1 MIVTIGSINI
11 DMTANVPRLP
21 GPGETIQGTGFST
34 APGGKGANQALASR
48 RAGAE
53 VMMAGAVGKDPFADS
68 ALALLKAGG
77 VDLTRV
83 KETSAPTG
91 TAIIMVSGDGENVI
105 AIIPGA
111 NMEVNSDQ
119 FGDLP
124 FAKGDVILLQLEIGI
139 DTVKAAIA
147 KARVY
152 GALTVLNIAPFNIAG
167 VAMMADADIT
177 IANETEFEQ
186 ASTAMAL
193 VGATLQEKMQG
204 FVTRTGRTIIVTL
217 GGDGVV
223 AATGTGFHQ
232 VPALK
237 VTPVDTVG
245 AGDTF
250 TAGLICRLLE
260 FAVDSPLALGQLDS
274 AQWKHVLAFAA
285 GVAALN
291 CTRAG
296 CDPPMRAEM
305 DPSV

>member
-11 DMTANVPRLP
+11 DLTANVPRLP

-34 APGGKGANQALASR
+34 APGGKGANQALAAR
-48 RAGAE
+48 RAGAD
-53 VMMAGAVGKDPFADS
+53 VVMAGAVGKDSFAHS
-68 ALALLKAGG
+68 ALALLKSGD
-77 VDLTRV
+77 VDLDRV
-83 KETSAPTG
+83 KESPAPTG
-91 TAIIMVSGDGENVI
+91 TAIIMVSADGENVI
-105 AIIPGA
+105 AIISGA
-111 NMEVNSDQ
+111 NMDVTSDQ

-124 FAKGDVILLQLEIGI
+124 FAKGDVILLQLEIGF

-147 KARVY
+147 KARAY

-167 VAMMADADIT
+167 VAMMADADMT
-177 IANETEFEQ
+177 IANETEFDQ

-193 VGATLQEKMQG
+193 SGATLQAKMQD

-223 AATGTGFHQ
+223 AATPAEFHQ

-250 TAGLICRLLE
+250 CGYLGAGLH
-260 FAVDSPLALGQLDS
+260 AGLALPD
-274 AQWKHVLAFAA
+274 AMRLAAAA
-285 GVAALN
+285 GSLACTKPGAQPAIPTFAEVQAAL
-291 CTRAG
+291 G
-296 CDPPMRAEM
+296 
-305 DPSV
+305 